1 MTNGFNRSMRIAAA
15 AIVFTAATG
24 FAQGMQQPAPGN
36 RPALEQEFRAR
47 VAKLA
52 QQRLGLTDAQMTQL
66 QQSNARFGPRHAQL
80 GTQER
85 ETRRQLR
92 VEMTSSTPNQQH
104 VNQLLDATLSLQK
117 QRIAL
122 IEEEQRDQARFMT
135 PVQRAHYIAL
145 QQQFR
150 KRSQELSGRG
160 QRGFG
165 GGGNRPR

>member
-1 MTNGFNRSMRIAAA
+1 MTIGISRSIQIAAIA
-15 AIVFTAATG
+15 MLFTAATG
-24 FAQGMQQPAPGN
+24 FAQGMRQAAPGN
-36 RPALEQEFRAR
+36 RPALEQEFRTR

-80 GTQER
+80 GAQER

-92 VEMTSSTPNQQH
+92 IEMTSAAPNQQH

-150 KRSQELSGRG
+150 KRSQELSGRN
-160 QRGFG
+160 QRGYRG
-165 GGGNRPR
+165 GPR

>member
-1 MTNGFNRSMRIAAA
+1 MTNAIIRSMRIAAIA
-15 AIVFTAATG
+15 MVFTAATG
-24 FAQGMQQPAPGN
+24 YAQGMQRAAPEN

-66 QQSNARFGPRHAQL
+66 QQSNTRFGPRHAQL
-80 GTQER
+80 GAQER

-92 VEMTSSTPNQQH
+92 VEMTSNTPNQQH
-104 VNQLLDATLSLQK
+104 VDQLLDATLSLQK

-150 KRSQELSGRG
+150 KRAQELSGRN
-160 QRGFG
+160 QRGYRG
-165 GGGNRPR
+165 GPR